1 MIADHYRH
9 RVDLL
14 LSVLPLVASEPVFAL
29 KGGTAINMFE
39 CNMQRLS
46 VDIDLTYLPL
56 NDRATAMQEIAQALE
71 RIRNRIEK
79 TEVGIR
85 TRMLCQAGAQET
97 KIIFMAA
104 HAQIKIEVN
113 TIIRGHLFPVRQMD
127 LVEEVEAESGKFV
140 SMPVI
145 SRQELFWWETLCS
158 T

>member
-1 MIADHYRH
+1 MIAAHYRH
-9 RVDLL
+9 QVDLL

-79 TEVGIR
+79 TEVGI
-85 TRMLCQAGAQET
+85 
-97 KIIFMAA
+97 
-104 HAQIKIEVN
+104 
-113 TIIRGHLFPVRQMD
+113 
-127 LVEEVEAESGKFV
+127 
-140 SMPVI
+140 
-145 SRQELFWWETLCS
+145 
-158 T
+158 